1 MNESSKRHPKLLSLI
16 FTLNCLSKTSVI
28 RMFVYYFS
36 LKTSWKTYHRSAC
49 FPWILNCLFHA
60 FAISIKQYYN
70 TNCLCTTENDVL
82 ADYQFPLLFS
92 RLNYA
97 LVLVLKV
104 QVKLCTTVNFFVS
117 RIREREKLKWIKQW
131 FDYFIGK
138 KKANKKTK
146 TKKRTLG
153 WHFAHPQNFWQI
165 FKWQPQ
171 NVPATFAAN
180 SSQTTDV
187 YINKPICWQYLA
199 HVVSIDSSCV
209 WLVLSVGTF
218 FKAS

>member
-60 FAISIKQYYN
+60 FAISIEQYYN
-70 TNCLCTTENDVL
+70 TNCLCTTEDDVL

-97 LVLVLKV
+97 LVLVLMV
-104 QVKLCTTVNFFVS
+104 QVKLCTSVNFFFTHK
-117 RIREREKLKWIKQW
+117 REREAEV
-131 FDYFIGK
+131 GK
-138 KKANKKTK
+138 TVVWLFYWKKTKTK

-153 WHFAHPQNFWQI
+153 WHFAYPQNFWKI
-165 FKWQPQ
+165 LKWQPQ

-180 SSQTTDV
+180 SSQITDV

-199 HVVSIDSSCV
+199 HVVSTDSSCV
-209 WLVLSVGTF
+209 WLVLSVGTS

>member
-16 FTLNCLSKTSVI
+16 FALNCLSKTSVI

-36 LKTSWKTYHRSAC
+36 LKTSWKTYHRSTC

-70 TNCLCTTENDVL
+70 TNCLCTTEDDVL

-117 RIREREKLKWIKQW
+117 RIREREKLKWVKQW

-138 KKANKKTK
+138 KQKQKNKNRKTHTWLTFCLP
-146 TKKRTLG
+146 TKFLKNFQVAAAKRSR
-153 WHFAHPQNFWQI
+153 HFCRQLQSDNGCLHQ
-165 FKWQPQ
+165 
-171 NVPATFAAN
+171 
-180 SSQTTDV
+180 
-187 YINKPICWQYLA
+187 
-199 HVVSIDSSCV
+199 
-209 WLVLSVGTF
+209 
-218 FKAS
+218 

>member
-1 MNESSKRHPKLLSLI
+1 MNESSKRHQKLLSLI

-36 LKTSWKTYHRSAC
+36 LKTSWKSYHRSVC

-60 FAISIKQYYN
+60 FAISIKQYCN
-70 TNCLCTTENDVL
+70 TNCLCTTEDDVL

-104 QVKLCTTVNFFVS
+104 QVKLCTSVNFFS

-138 KKANKKTK
+138 KKQ
-146 TKKRTLG
+146 TKKQKN
-153 WHFAHPQNFWQI
+153 AHLVDILPTHKI
-165 FKWQPQ
+165 FHKFSSGSRK
-171 NVPATFAAN
+171 TFPPLLPPTPVRQRMFTSTN
-180 SSQTTDV
+180 QSVD
-187 YINKPICWQYLA
+187 
-199 HVVSIDSSCV
+199 SIWPTWFQLTARAFD
-209 WLVLSVGTF
+209 
-218 FKAS
+218 